1 MNHSK
6 KRKKFQKLFIESFVY
21 SSTVHQLIQIY
32 KQKLKKKFNKLSD
45 EDFIKAIEDKLL
57 ENRYGVAQWV
67 EFQDFCKHVEEG
79 E

>member
-6 KRKKFQKLFIESFVY
+6 TRKKFQKEFIHFFVY
-21 SSTVHQLIQIY
+21 SSTVHQLMQIH

-45 EDFIKAIEDKLL
+45 EDFIKAIEDKLF

-79 E
+79 